1 LIGDVLE
8 SRLRSDKE
16 ARGEKIEDK
25 DEDPKKKKKKQ
36 AKAAKAAIKLDDAV
50 SQEYEH
56 VLAMLDDY
64 TGEGMGE
71 LIKKYDIRNPTSG
84 NEVEPPVSV
93 NLMFQTQIGASSN
106 APAFLRPE
114 TAQGQFLS
122 FQKLLEYS
130 DGQLPFASACIGY
143 SFRNEVCR
151 IPPFLANHIL
161 TFSSCPLV
169 LVSCV

>member
-1 LIGDVLE
+1 MIGDVLE
-8 SRLRSDKE
+8 ARLKSDKE
-16 ARGEKIEDK
+16 ARGEKVEEK
-25 DEDPKKKKKKQ
+25 EEDPKKKKKQ
-36 AKAAKAAIKLDDAV
+36 SKAAKGAVKLDDAV
-50 SQEYEH
+50 RQEYEH

-71 LIKKYDIRNPTSG
+71 LIKKYDIRNPSSG

-106 APAFLRPE
+106 SPAFLRPE

-130 DGQLPFASACIGY
+130 DGQLPFASASIGY
-143 SFRNEVCR
+143 SFRNEVR
-151 IPPFLANHIL
+151 AIYSLM
-161 TFSSCPLV
+161 TDV
-169 LVSCV
+169 Y